1 MSLDTVAA
9 EVQDQLI
16 PGLDFRVS
24 QQGASYILGRRFA
37 TFWPQGSD
45 VYSPDTG
52 VRMIRFVLSDATNFL
67 DLSTFRIA
75 FTFHNTG
82 GNALQLTGHPGQSWC
97 QRVRIYVSGCLVEDI
112 RYANRVASMLN
123 LCKPAQRRW
132 SESIEARGAAND
144 IPANAA

>member
-16 PGLDFRVS
+16 PGIDFRVS
-24 QQGASYILGRRFA
+24 QQGASNVLGRRFA

-75 FTFHNTG
+75 FNMQNTHG
-82 GNALQLTGHPGQSWC
+82 TRDLVLTGHPGQSWC
-97 QRVRIYVSGCLVEDI
+97 QRVRIYVSGCLVEDF

-123 LCKPAQRRW
+123 LCKPAQRRVL
-132 SESIEARGAAND
+132 GVH
-144 IPANAA
+144 